1 MTQFYKAPCAS
12 YLGQDLYEFTSSG
25 LTHTC
30 NRFKICREAVRL
42 MTSSL
47 NQLTLVNDDMN
58 FGIIHINQ
66 TSDDLLVQ
74 VTTRGLTNEV
84 LHDYSFSVNQM

>member
-1 MTQFYKAPCAS
+1 
-12 YLGQDLYEFTSSG
+12 
-25 LTHTC
+25 
-30 NRFKICREAVRL
+30 